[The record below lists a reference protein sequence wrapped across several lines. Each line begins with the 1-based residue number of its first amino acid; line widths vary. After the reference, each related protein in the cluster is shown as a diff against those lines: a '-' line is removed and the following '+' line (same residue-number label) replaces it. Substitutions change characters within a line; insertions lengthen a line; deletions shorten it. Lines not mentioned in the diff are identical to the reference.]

1 MSPIKAES
9 CLESWN
15 CHLFLFFHVWK
26 KVSRQAKNGISQE
39 DRGKLNEAF
48 PFPTCQFQLA
58 ETLPISV
65 FGRKNADTPK
75 NIPMHQVPTSFL
87 MILLH
92 YVQVTNELWKNT
104 FLGLVKS
111 VWCSP
116 CQNWNCQLP
125 LGTTKRFKTR
135 KTCVWCPIKCSWQK
149 CFYR

>member
-15 CHLFLFFHVWK
+15 CHLFLFFHVGK
-26 KVSRQAKNGISQE
+26 KFLAKPKMELVRKTEGNWM
-39 DRGKLNEAF
+39 KLF
-48 PFPTCQFQLA
+48 HFQLVNFNLQKHCQLVSS
-58 ETLPISV
+58 E
-65 FGRKNADTPK
+65 GRMQTRLK
-75 NIPMHQVPTSFL
+75 IYQC
-87 MILLH
+87 IRYLH
-92 YVQVTNELWKNT
+92 HFWWFFYIMCELWKNT